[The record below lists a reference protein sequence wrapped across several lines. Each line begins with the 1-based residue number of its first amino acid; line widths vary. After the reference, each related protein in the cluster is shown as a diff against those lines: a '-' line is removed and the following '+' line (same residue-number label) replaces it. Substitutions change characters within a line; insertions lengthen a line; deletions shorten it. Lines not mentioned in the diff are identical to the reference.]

1 MREKLDDPFRRRLIG
16 GLGAGGASLLLGGC
30 DRLNASPTFRSI
42 LSLGESANYRTQR
55 VLGGKAMAMEFSARD
70 VSPYFRA
77 NGSTM
82 PAGPEYQQHLASNFA
97 NWRLRV
103 DGLVQRPLDLSL
115 DALRSFPQRT
125 QITRHDCVEGWS
137 AIGQWTGPQLS
148 RLLSAASLRDAA
160 RFIVF
165 YCADEAGGLP
175 YYESIDLDDAFHP
188 QTILAHRLNG
198 QPLPVR
204 NGAPIRLRVER
215 QLGYKHAKFVMRIEA
230 RSRLD
235 DLFGGKGGMW
245 EDRTGYQWYAG
256 T

>member
-1 MREKLDDPFRRRLIG
+1 MPSSPDDPFRRRLIA
-16 GLGAGGASLLLGGC
+16 GLGASGASVLLAGC

-42 LSLGESANYRTQR
+42 LSLGESANYRAQR
-55 VLGGKAMAMEFSARD
+55 VLGRKAMAMEFSTKD
-70 VSPYFRA
+70 LSPFFRP
-77 NGSTM
+77 NGTTM
-82 PAGPEYQQHLASNFA
+82 PASLDYQKHLAANFA
-97 NWRLRV
+97 DWRLRV
-103 DGLVQRPLDLSL
+103 DGLVHRPLDISL
-115 DALRSFPQRT
+115 EALRSLPQRT

-148 RLLSAASLRDAA
+148 HVLNAAGLRDGA
-160 RFIVF
+160 RYIVF
-165 YCADEAGGLP
+165 YCADQP

-198 QPLPVR
+198 QALPVI
-204 NGAPIRLRVER
+204 NGAPVRLRVER

-230 RSRLD
+230 RSQLK

-245 EDRTGYQWYAG
+245 EDSTGYQWYAG